1 MKVAMYCLSPGDTK
15 RDEESQSSDTKPD
28 EHAPES
34 SKTQGIWWYLRHPY
48 TRLTTALSIFVLDF
62 LYYCEDPTVHSHLTT
77 QIPVAGS
84 AITMLLSQW
93 PSTVGLRYDAPDAAA
108 C

>member
-1 MKVAMYCLSPGDTK
+1 MSPGDTMP
-15 RDEESQSSDTKPD
+15 DEESQSSVTKPD
-28 EHAPES
+28 EHSPADAPES

-77 QIPVAGS
+77 EMPVAGS
-84 AITMLLSQW
+84 AVTMLLAQW
-93 PSTVGLRYDAPDAAA
+93 PSTVGLRYDAPGAAA